1 MIKMSK
7 WDYYCLKKIMGIF
20 TRRVLHKPIT
30 KYANRN
36 AMTAQEGN
44 TYIGEMLSKGEP
56 FVASRFGSTEL
67 SVILRR
73 EAHKNHRF
81 YKNNDANLCT
91 LSGFFPNDEKLMD
104 RFASEML
111 NVVGEIDLL
120 GTWYSSLEEYI
131 VAEYMPQTKLTHLVA
146 MEPYSYADPW
156 SKQLEHKKVLVVHPF
171 EESIIR
177 QYARREKLYKN
188 PDVLPQFELQTFKA
202 VQTIAGQKD
211 DRFETWFD
219 ALEYMKQEIRKRDF
233 DVAIIG
239 CGAYG
244 MPLAVEV
251 KRMGKQAVHMGGAT
265 QILFGIKGARWDN
278 NASISSRYNEY
289 WVRPSESE
297 QCSNSSA
304 VENGCYW

>member
-1 MIKMSK
+1 MNK
-7 WDYYCLKKIMGIF
+7 WDYYCLKRIQGVLA
-20 TRRVLHKPIT
+20 RRILHRPII

-44 TYIGEMLSKGEP
+44 TYIGKMISKGEP

-131 VAEYMPQTKLTHLVA
+131 VAEYMPKTKLTHLVA
-146 MEPYSYADPW
+146 LEPYSYVDPW
-156 SKQLEHKKVLVVHPF
+156 SKQLEHKKILVIHPF
-171 EESIIR
+171 EESIIQ
-177 QYARREKLYKN
+177 QYARRDKIYRN
-188 PDVLPQFELQTFKA
+188 PDILPEFELQTIRA
-202 VQTIAGQKD
+202 VQTIAGARD
-211 DRFETWFD
+211 DRFTTWFD
-219 ALEYMKQEIRKRDF
+219 ALEYMKQEIYKRDF
-233 DVAIIG
+233 DIAIIG

-244 MPLAVEV
+244 MPLAVEI
-251 KRMGKQAVHMGGAT
+251 KKMGKQAIHMGGAT

-278 NASISSRYNEY
+278 NPDIAKMYNDY
-289 WVRPSESE
+289 WIRPNQAE
-297 QCSNSSA
+297 QCRNSSV
-304 VENGCYW
+304 VENSCYW

>member
-1 MIKMSK
+1 MNK
-7 WDYYCLKKIMGIF
+7 WDYYCLKRIQGVLI
-20 TRRVLHKPIT
+20 RRVLHRPII

-44 TYIGEMLSKGEP
+44 TYIGEMISKGMP

-81 YKNNDANLCT
+81 YKNNDANLCA

-104 RFASEML
+104 QFASEML

-131 VAEYMPQTKLTHLVA
+131 VAEYMPKTKLTHLVA
-146 MEPYSYADPW
+146 LEPYAYVDPW
-156 SKQLEHKKVLVVHPF
+156 SKQLEHKKILVIHPF
-171 EESIIR
+171 EESIIQ
-177 QYARREKLYKN
+177 QYARREKIYRN
-188 PDVLPQFELQTFKA
+188 PDILPEFELQTIKA
-202 VQTIAGQKD
+202 VQTIAGARD
-211 DRFETWFD
+211 DRFTTWFD
-219 ALEYMKQEIRKRDF
+219 ALEYMKQEIYKKDF
-233 DVAIIG
+233 DIAIIG

-251 KRMGKQAVHMGGAT
+251 KRMGKQAIHMGGAT

-278 NASISSRYNEY
+278 NPDFAKMYNDY
-289 WVRPSESE
+289 WIRPNQAE
-297 QCSNSSA
+297 QCKNSSV
-304 VENGCYW
+304 VENSCYW